1 MFCKLCC
8 KHFSTANA
16 FVNHLNSKKHKELSE
31 AAVLAGKTQEESD
44 VSVDNFAIKSDRN
57 AKREQAAAAM
67 LAEIAAQKAASTDES
82 MEHVEAMEGDEKDW
96 EDMDDED
103 MDQFGSLSFLK

>member
-1 MFCKLCC
+1 M
-8 KHFSTANA
+8 S
-16 FVNHLNSKKHKELSE
+16 
-31 AAVLAGKTQEESD
+31 QEQSD
-44 VSVDNFAIKSDRN
+44 VNVDNFAVKSDRN

-67 LAEIAAQKAASTDES
+67 LAEIAAQKASTDESS

-103 MDQFGSLSFLK
+103 MDQFGSYIFSRI

>member
-16 FVNHLNSKKHKELSE
+16 FANHLNSKKHKELSE
-31 AAVLAGKTQEESD
+31 AAVSGRIQEESD
-44 VSVDNFAIKSDRN
+44 VNVDNFAVKSDRN

-67 LAEIAAQKAASTDES
+67 LAEIAALKASTDES

-103 MDQFGSLSFLK
+103 MDQFGSSSFLE